1 VPTAVAMSIT
11 RILRR
16 AAVAAG
22 PAALAGTAHFCSP
35 AEAKAPAPGLDPSSW
50 VPLKLVE
57 TKPLTD
63 NTAIYRFAYADPEAK
78 SGMTVASCLLVK
90 AAIGSEK
97 ADGTRANVMRPYTPM
112 SRPDAKGHLDLAVKV
127 YPEGKMSKHIAS
139 LRPGDT
145 LDFKGPI
152 LKRAYKPN
160 EYDAIGM
167 VAGGTGI
174 TPMLQVVDQI
184 LADPEDKTKV
194 SLVFGNV
201 SEADILL
208 KDAID
213 ARAKAHPS
221 QFSVHYVVDKPTSS
235 SWAGGVGYVTKDML
249 AAKLAPPSERSIV
262 YVCGPPPLYRA
273 VCGPKGTPED
283 PKAQGELGGL
293 LKDMGYAESCVFKF

>member
-1 VPTAVAMSIT
+1 M
-11 RILRR
+11 
-16 AAVAAG
+16 
-22 PAALAGTAHFCSP
+22 
-35 AEAKAPAPGLDPSSW
+35 
-50 VPLKLVE
+50 PLKLVKS
-57 TKPLTD
+57 TPLTKD
-63 NTAIYRFAYADPEAK
+63 SAIYRFAFADPEAT

-112 SRPDAKGHLDLAVKV
+112 SGPDAKGHMDLMIKV
-127 YPEGKMSKHIAS
+127 YPTGKMGNHISS
-139 LRPGDT
+139 LKIGDT

-160 EYDAIGM
+160 QYDSIGM

-174 TPMLQVVDQI
+174 TPMLQVVDEV
-184 LADPEDKTKV
+184 LANPADKTKV

-208 KDAID
+208 KKEID
-213 ARAKAHPS
+213 ARAKAHPER
-221 QFSVHYVVDKPTSS
+221 FSVHYVVDKATSS

-249 AAKLAPPSERSIV
+249 AAKLPSPSERSMV
-262 YVCGPPPLYRA
+262 FVCGPPPLYKA
-273 VCGPKGTPED
+273 VCGAKGTPDD

-293 LKDMGYAESCVFKF
+293 LKDMGYAEAAVFKF